1 MMGGALSL
9 VALLLILAGFL
20 PFGIAAL
27 WIGVVAWRRAVKTS
41 EIGRELADV
50 KQALAALHDDVKALR
65 EQQADLTLMMDDLPK
80 LMLEDPS
87 RAERRRTR

>member
-1 MMGGALSL
+1 MMGGAVSL
-9 VALLLILAGFL
+9 FVLLLVLAGFL

-50 KQALAALHDDVKALR
+50 RKALAEVHDDVRALR

-80 LMLEDPS
+80 LMLEDPQ
-87 RAERRRTR
+87 RAERRRPQ